1 MIEEKDLAMWWA
13 QKEFMRGKTLQ
24 DYVGKNEKTKIITKI
39 QKVCRVGCSVC
50 YKDSLKIVIFMY
62 LE

>member
-1 MIEEKDLAMWWA
+1 MWWA

-39 QKVCRVGCSVC
+39 QKVCRVGCSVW
-50 YKDSLKIVIFMY
+50 YKDSLKVYIFMY
-62 LE
+62 LD

>member
-24 DYVGKNEKTKIITKI
+24 DYVGKNEKTKIIAKI
-39 QKVCRVGCSVC
+39 QKVCRIRCSVW
-50 YKDSLKIVIFMY
+50 YRDSLKVYIIMY
-62 LE
+62 LN

>member
-1 MIEEKDLAMWWA
+1 MWWA

-39 QKVCRVGCSVC
+39 QKVPRAGCSVSSVC
-50 YKDSLKIVIFMY
+50 YKDSLKIVIFVY

>member
-1 MIEEKDLAMWWA
+1 MWWA

-39 QKVCRVGCSVC
+39 QKVCRIGFQFFTKNRYICVFRMSTACQFIE
-50 YKDSLKIVIFMY
+50 LF
-62 LE
+62 

>member
-1 MIEEKDLAMWWA
+1 MIDEKDLAMWWA
-13 QKEFMRGKTLQ
+13 QKEFMRGKTLL

-39 QKVCRVGCSVC
+39 QKVSRAGCTVC
-50 YKDSLKIVIFMY
+50 YKDSLKVYVFVY

>member
-39 QKVCRVGCSVC
+39 QKVCRIGCAVC
-50 YKDSLKIVIFMY
+50 YKDSLKVYIFMY